1 MKTHSLTDEIR
12 DFFIKRNGKENATIV
27 KYKTFLEVV
36 FYCLMDFSDYPLDE
50 QKCYFLMRDF
60 NYPADFVSY
69 ELTPYVSKKVNM
81 GVLWND
87 KIELYHDG
95 QVPRYVQTSY
105 IKLVGLWA

>member
-1 MKTHSLTDEIR
+1 MNRRYQLGI
-12 DFFIKRNGKENATIV
+12 I
-27 KYKTFLEVV
+27 
-36 FYCLMDFSDYPLDE
+36 SDVP
-50 QKCYFLMRDF
+50 K
-60 NYPADFVSY
+60 S
-69 ELTPYVSKKVNM
+69 LTPYVSKKVNM